1 MNPLYQEDISFLG
14 RNFYIDETVH
24 RPRLSTE
31 AITSLG
37 YISYLNQLS
46 GQSIVAADIGVG
58 SGVIA
63 ISCALECPKVNK
75 IYGVDLYEEALRAA
89 ANNIKNWQVE
99 NRVEL
104 LQGDLFSPL
113 LTTQVDVIIAN
124 LPFASHSKLDAI
136 KKRTSKLKEPI
147 TGIHGGETG
156 FELYERFFFQLKAY
170 KFINNVTGIWVFC
183 GQEHLD
189 KVNQYHQSQFSS
201 FKLMTF
207 EDKYKPHYL
216 HCLFTKFDFSSLNTL

>member
-1 MNPLYQEDISFLG
+1 MNPLYQEEIRFLD

-31 AITSLG
+31 AITSSG

-46 GQSIVAADIGVG
+46 GESIVAADIGVG

-63 ISCALECPKVNK
+63 ISCALECPKINK
-75 IYGVDLYEEALRAA
+75 IYGVDLYEEALKAA
-89 ANNIKNWQVE
+89 AINVKNWQVE
-99 NRVEL
+99 DKVAL
-104 LQGDLFSPL
+104 LHGDLFNPL
-113 LTTQVDVIIAN
+113 LNKQVDVIIAN
-124 LPFASHSKLDAI
+124 LPFASNSKLDAI
-136 KKRTSKLKEPI
+136 KERAPKLKEPI
-147 TGIHGGETG
+147 SGIHGGETG
-156 FELYERFFFQLKAY
+156 FELYERLFSQLKAY

-183 GQEHLD
+183 GRDHLD

-201 FKLMTF
+201 YKLMTF

-216 HCLFTKFDFSSLNTL
+216 HCLFTKFDFLL